1 MALAQGVQS
10 VPPTLERCLKLLKE
24 PKNDSEQF
32 ALLLLITKLVRA
44 EDTDTQTRRRIFDAI
59 GFTFLNRLLST
70 SCVQEGCSQEMYRG
84 LALTLLACFCTD
96 PDLSLHPQVTN
107 KIPVFCD
114 VLCSDSALA
123 DETDA
128 TTRTSTVNDACQC
141 VKALCDSAE
150 GRRHLVM
157 KGAIPLLCT
166 AILKRRMA
174 IRECEDILR
183 CLLDD
188 IPEKCWKRNEDCLL
202 STLESLSLW
211 FCECEDAGKF
221 EVCEVLVSLLPP
233 REVFEKQKD
242 PRSFC
247 GNIYSGLSAVLHSR
261 LGDSHRESAMK
272 LASRMLVLYDVAWIV
287 EANES
292 VKMKFLSLIVNLAC
306 IEVRMHLEDRDMQAV
321 LDKRHALLSSYS
333 ILEIAITLLAAT
345 EFETVQSWCVQV
357 LLVMQEAF
365 LAIVHFLKQEGEQQM
380 AEPFIFASVRVLAAW
395 MAEESC
401 VLQRDVLTIIPFLVR
416 YSRRLHNGGFEAD
429 SLTSK
434 MAGLTFSPSELAPS
448 MDVLR
453 LLLPGFCH
461 LSAEEDSRKALIQ
474 NEMHVLL
481 KDYLKKHLEMSSSLL
496 LDNVEKRDQW
506 ETSLGCLCGILLNLV
521 VSEVELVRKDD
532 MFERLLEV
540 LIKHFPTF
548 IRCGHFMVLRANLTA
563 LGLMLSR
570 VLAGSP
576 LLSDPGSRDFFRAC
590 IHHLSEAYRFEDVH
604 KDGTTLTISAK
615 YRPVWPEISDLWLL
629 AVQAL
634 SECFDKLPGLA
645 LLVLECGWLE
655 HVCSLLT
662 AGCPAVIN
670 AEVVHV
676 LQSLLVE
683 AEHHSD
689 ECREYMNNNDT
700 VLRCMSRVP

>member
-1 MALAQGVQS
+1 CVCCGLLYTSGGELSLV
-10 VPPTLERCLKLLKE
+10 CLVYT
-24 PKNDSEQF
+24 SRG
-32 ALLLLITKLVRA
+32 ITKLVRA

-70 SCVQEGCSQEMYRG
+70 ACVHEGCSQEMYRG

-114 VLCSDSALA
+114 ILCSDSALA

-128 TTRTSTVNDACQC
+128 TDRTSMMNDACQC
-141 VKALCDSAE
+141 LKALCDSAE
-150 GRRHLVM
+150 GQRHLVL
-157 KGAIPLLCT
+157 KGAIPRLCT
-166 AILKRRMA
+166 AIVNRRMEM
-174 IRECEDILR
+174 RECEDILR
-183 CLLDD
+183 RLLDD
-188 IPEKCWKRNEDCLL
+188 MPEKCWKGNEDCLL
-202 STLESLSLW
+202 STLESLSSW

-221 EVCEVLVSLLPP
+221 KVCEVLVSFLPP
-233 REVFEKQKD
+233 REVFEKQKNTC
-242 PRSFC
+242 SFSR
-247 GNIYSGLSAVLHSR
+247 NIYSGLSAVLHCR

-272 LASRMLVLYDVAWIV
+272 LTSRMLVLYDVAWIV
-287 EANES
+287 ETNKRL
-292 VKMKFLSLIVNLAC
+292 KMKFLALIVNLAC
-306 IEVRMHLEDRDMQAV
+306 IDVRMYLEDRDMQAV
-321 LDKRHALLSSYS
+321 LDKRDALLASYS
-333 ILEIAITLLAAT
+333 ILEVAVALLAAM
-345 EFETVQSWCVQV
+345 EFETVHSWCVQV
-357 LLVMQEAF
+357 LQIMQEAF
-365 LAIVHFLKQEGEQQM
+365 LAIIHFLKQEGERQM
-380 AEPFIFASVRVLAAW
+380 AEPFVFASVRVLAAW

-401 VLQRDVLTIIPFLVR
+401 VLQPDVLKIAPFLVC
-416 YSRRLHNGGFEAD
+416 YSRRLHNGGSEAD
-429 SLTSK
+429 RLTSK

-461 LSAEEDSRKALIQ
+461 LSAEEDSRKVLIQ
-474 NEMHVLL
+474 NDMHVLL
-481 KDYLKKHLEMSSSLL
+481 KDYLEKHLETSSSVL

-506 ETSLGCLCGILLNLV
+506 EVSLGCLCGIFLNLV
-521 VSEVELVRKDD
+521 VSDVDLVRKDGT
-532 MFERLLEV
+532 FEHLLEV
-540 LIKHFPTF
+540 LIKHSPTF
-548 IRCGHFMVLRANLTA
+548 IRCGHFLVLRANLTA
-563 LGLMLSR
+563 LGFMLSR

-576 LLSDPGSRDFFRAC
+576 LLSDPRSRDFFSAC
-590 IHHLSEAYRFEDVH
+590 IHHLSEAYQFEDAH
-604 KDGTTLTISAK
+604 KDGTTLTISTK
-615 YRPVWPEISDLWLL
+615 YQPVWSEISDLWLL

-634 SECFDKLPGLA
+634 SECFGKLPGLA

-670 AEVVHV
+670 AEVVQV

-689 ECREYMNNNDT
+689 ECREYMNHNDT